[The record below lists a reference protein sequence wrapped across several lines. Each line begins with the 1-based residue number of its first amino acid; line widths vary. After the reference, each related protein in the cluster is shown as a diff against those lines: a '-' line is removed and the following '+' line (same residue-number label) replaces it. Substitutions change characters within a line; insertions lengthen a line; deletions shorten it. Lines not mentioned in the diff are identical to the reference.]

1 MDMESA
7 IPIGLLL
14 LNGKVGNEPF
24 PGIVLSGIVG
34 RIYDNPSQY
43 GFADGDLLYSVSC
56 MEHEYLA
63 VLKAE
68 HTSDVVISEGDIVSG
83 AYLIRGRLKA

>member
-1 MDMESA
+1 MLERWSKSGTRR
-7 IPIGLLL
+7 IGECFFLERKMLM
-14 LNGKVGNEPF
+14 NFIE
-24 PGIVLSGIVG
+24 
-34 RIYDNPSQY
+34 Y
-43 GFADGDLLYSVSC
+43 GDLLYSVSC

-83 AYLIRGRLKA
+83 AYLVQGRLKA